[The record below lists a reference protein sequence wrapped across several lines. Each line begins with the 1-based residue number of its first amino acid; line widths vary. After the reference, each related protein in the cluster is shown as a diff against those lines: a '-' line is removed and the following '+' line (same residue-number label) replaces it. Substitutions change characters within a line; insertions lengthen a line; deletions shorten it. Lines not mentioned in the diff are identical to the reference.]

1 MTRGDEVPD
10 DYIENGFV
18 ELIQNQKRDPDAH
31 VLGIYKLQS
40 CKEEDVFD
48 RFFGLVIHI
57 SSKYFKPKQS
67 GELLGNLKEIIV
79 SRKENAK
86 HIYRFEYVLNL
97 IIQLE
102 DQQPEDWSNVIY
114 SEVSEDI
121 EKWLALEISKPEMVP
136 LVMGC
141 FLAVLLPCITT
152 SHAS

>member
-1 MTRGDEVPD
+1 MEVAVNYQLEEIQDICTYANIVTRGDEVPD

-18 ELIQNQKRDPDAH
+18 ELMDNQKEDPDAH

-86 HIYRFEYVLNL
+86 HIYRFEYILKFNHS
-97 IIQLE
+97 IRRPTTRGLE
-102 DQQPEDWSNVIY
+102 
-114 SEVSEDI
+114 
-121 EKWLALEISKPEMVP
+121 
-136 LVMGC
+136 
-141 FLAVLLPCITT
+141 
-152 SHAS
+152 